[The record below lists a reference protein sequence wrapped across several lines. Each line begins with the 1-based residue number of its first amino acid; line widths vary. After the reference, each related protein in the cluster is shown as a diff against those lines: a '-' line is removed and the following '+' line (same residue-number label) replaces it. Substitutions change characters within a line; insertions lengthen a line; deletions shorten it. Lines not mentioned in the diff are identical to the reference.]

1 MPQYE
6 KDGKVITATQKAY
19 DVLYK
24 ARGFVPYV
32 EQETGEDEGNK
43 QLQNQQQ
50 EQQPPD
56 DNQNGERSELFD
68 LTVDELKSMAKDMGV
83 KGYTKMNE
91 AELVAAIEAVDAQ

>member
-24 ARGFVPYV
+24 ARGFVPYGEEKK
-32 EQETGEDEGNK
+32 EQEDEMKPDNNK
-43 QLQNQQQ
+43 QN
-50 EQQPPD
+50 EG
-56 DNQNGERSELFD
+56 GERSELFD
-68 LTVDELKSMAKDMGV
+68 LTVDELKSMAKDMGI

-91 AELVAAIEAVDAQ
+91 AELVAAIEAVDAE

>member
-24 ARGFVPYV
+24 GRGFVPY
-32 EQETGEDEGNK
+32 GEGEKVREDVKKPDNSKQDES
-43 QLQNQQQ
+43 
-50 EQQPPD
+50 
-56 DNQNGERSELFD
+56 GERSELFD
-68 LTVDELKSMAKDMGV
+68 LTVDELKSMAKDMGI

-91 AELVAAIEAVDAQ
+91 AELVAAIEAVDAE